1 MGDQLL
7 LGLGA
12 GSVIAS
18 LGLGLVVAYRAS
30 GVVNFAHAAL
40 GMYVAFAYFELRRT
54 GDLVLPILGLPER
67 VGLFPVHTD
76 AATGLATH
84 VPTEATALAVC
95 LALGA
100 GAGLIVYLLVF
111 RPLRHAPALA
121 RVVASLG
128 LLLYLLALAG
138 IRFGGSSA
146 ATGTTTEHVLPS
158 RVVHVLGATI
168 PQDRLWLLAL
178 TIGATAALWA
188 FYRWTRFGLSTR
200 AAAENEKGS
209 VLLGISPD
217 WVGSLNWMIAGALA
231 GGAVILVSGA
241 GVVRLSPA
249 EITFLIVPAL
259 AAALVGG
266 FDSFVLT
273 AIAGIALGVG
283 QSALVKLQGDWTWL
297 PDIGLQQG
305 LPLVVILVTMAVRGQ
320 TLPTRGTLSVGRF
333 PRSPRPAGVGRT
345 TAVLVALAAL
355 GLLTLGSDAR
365 SAIITTT
372 IATLV
377 CLSIVVLTGY
387 VGQISLAPL
396 AFAGVAAFSMVKLT
410 NDFGVP
416 FPIAPLLGALIAA
429 GVGVLAGL
437 PAVRVRGLNLAIVTL
452 AAAVAIEELIF
463 KWDWFTGGLG
473 GTSVPEPTLF
483 GIDLGISAR
492 GDAFPRP
499 AFGLLC
505 LVVVASCGVFV
516 AALRRSPTGLRWLAV
531 RANERAASAAGVD
544 VARAK
549 LAAFA
554 VSSFLV
560 GLAGSLLAYQR
571 QNLSVSS
578 FTVFQSLG
586 YLAVT
591 YIGGVASIAGAL
603 LAGALTQGGLV
614 TELTG
619 GDATSQY
626 QFALNGVVLIV
637 VAIVYQDGLA
647 GAVERLWQRLVGGRL
662 SRLSPSSR
670 ERPRRARSRP
680 SS

>member
-18 LGLGLVVAYRAS
+18 LALGLVVAYRAS

-76 AATGLATH
+76 EATGLTTN
-84 VPTEATALAVC
+84 VPTEVTALAIC
-95 LALGA
+95 LVLGA
-100 GAGLIVYLLVF
+100 GAGLIVYLLIF
-111 RPLRHAPALA
+111 RALRHAPALA

-146 ATGTTTEHVLPS
+146 ATGGTTEHVLPA
-158 RVVHVLGATI
+158 RVVRVLGTTI
-168 PQDRLWLLAL
+168 PQDRLWLLGLTVAATLGLSAL
-178 TIGATAALWA
+178 
-188 FYRWTRFGLSTR
+188 YRWTRFGLSTR
-200 AAAENEKGS
+200 AAAENEKGAL
-209 VLLGISPD
+209 LLGVSPD
-217 WVGSLNWMIAGALA
+217 WVGTLNWMIAGALA

-249 EITFLIVPAL
+249 EVAFLIVPAL

-266 FDSFVLT
+266 FESFVIT
-273 AIAGIALGVG
+273 AAAGVAIGVA
-283 QSALVKLQGDWTWL
+283 QSGLVKLQGDWTWL
-297 PDIGLQQG
+297 PDVGLQQG

-333 PRSPRPAGVGRT
+333 PRSPRPVAVGRT
-345 TAVLVALAAL
+345 AAVLVAVTAL

-365 SAIITTT
+365 AAIITTT

-429 GVGVLAGL
+429 GVGALAGL

-473 GTSVPEPTLF
+473 GSTVPEPTLF

-492 GDAFPRP
+492 GDAYPRP

-505 LVVVASCGVFV
+505 LAVVAACGIFV

-647 GAVERLWQRLVGGRL
+647 GALGRLWERVVGGRL
-662 SRLSPSSR
+662 SRSSPA
-670 ERPRRARSRP
+670 RPRPARPRP

>member
-1 MGDQLL
+1 MAEQLL
-7 LGLGA
+7 LGLGSGA
-12 GSVIAS
+12 VIAS
-18 LGLGLVVAYRAS
+18 LALGLVVAYRAS
-30 GVVNFAHAAL
+30 GVVNFAHAAF

-54 GDLVLPILGLPER
+54 GNLVLPILGLPDH
-67 VGLFPVHTD
+67 VTLFPVRTD
-76 AATGLATH
+76 VATGVTTGL
-84 VPTEATALAVC
+84 PTVTTALAVC
-95 LALGA
+95 LVLGA
-100 GAGLIVYLLVF
+100 VGGLVIYLLVF

-128 LLLYLLALAG
+128 LLLYLMALAG
-138 IRFGGSSA
+138 IRFGGGGA
-146 ATGTTTEHVLPS
+146 ATGSTTERVLPS
-158 RVVHVLGATI
+158 RPVEVLSTTI
-168 PQDRLWLLAL
+168 PQDRFWLLLL
-178 TIGATAALWA
+178 TVVATAGLWA
-188 FYRWTRFGLSTR
+188 LYRWTRFGLSTR
-200 AAAENEKGS
+200 AAAENEKGA

-217 WVGSLNWMIAGALA
+217 WIGSLNWMIAGGLA

-249 EITFLIVPAL
+249 EVAFLIVPAL

-266 FDSFVLT
+266 FESFVIT
-273 AIAGIALGVG
+273 AIAGITIGLA
-283 QSALVKLQGDWTWL
+283 QAAMIKLQGDWTWL
-297 PDIGLQQG
+297 PDVGLQQG
-305 LPLVVILVTMAVRGQ
+305 LPFIVILVTMAVRGQ

-333 PRSPRPAGVGRT
+333 PRSPRPVAVGRT
-345 TAVLVALAAL
+345 AAVLVAAAAL
-355 GLLTLGSDAR
+355 GLLTLESDAR
-365 SAIITTT
+365 MAIITTT

-416 FPIAPLLGALIAA
+416 FPIAPLLGAAIAA

-463 KWDWFTGGLG
+463 KWAWFTGGLG
-473 GTSVPEPTLF
+473 GTTVPEPTLF
-483 GIDLGISAR
+483 GIDLGIAAR
-492 GDAFPRP
+492 GDAYPRP
-499 AFGLLC
+499 VFGLLC
-505 LVVVASCGVFV
+505 LVVVAACGVFV

-531 RANERAASAAGVD
+531 RANERAASAAGID

-549 LAAFA
+549 LVAFA

-560 GLAGSLLAYQR
+560 GLAGSLLAYER
-571 QNLSVSS
+571 QNLSVST

-603 LAGALTQGGLV
+603 LAGALTQGGVV

-619 GDATSQY
+619 GDSTSQY

-647 GAVERLWQRLVGGRL
+647 GALGRLWERVGL
-662 SRLSPSSR
+662 SRSIR
-670 ERPRRARSRP
+670 ERPRRGRP
-680 SS
+680 RPNS

>member
-1 MGDQLL
+1 MAEQLL

-12 GSVIAS
+12 GAVIAS
-18 LGLGLVVAYRAS
+18 LALGLVVAYRAS

-54 GDLVLPILGLPER
+54 GDLVLPVLGLPEKI
-67 VGLFPVHTD
+67 GLFPVHTD
-76 AATGLATH
+76 PVTGVATN
-84 VPTEATALAVC
+84 VPTEATALTIC

-100 GAGLIVYLLVF
+100 GAGLLAYLLVF

-128 LLLYLLALAG
+128 LLLYLLALAS
-138 IRFGGSSA
+138 IRFGGAGA
-146 ATGTTTEHVLPS
+146 ATGRTTERVLPA
-158 RVVHVLGATI
+158 RPVEVLGTTI
-168 PQDRLWLLAL
+168 PRDRFWLLGL
-178 TIGATAALWA
+178 TVVATAGLWA
-188 FYRWTRFGLSTR
+188 ISRWTRFGMSTR
-200 AAAENEKGS
+200 AAAENEKGA
-209 VLLGISPD
+209 VLLGVSPD

-231 GGAVILVSGA
+231 GAAVILVSGA

-266 FDSFVLT
+266 FESFVVT
-273 AIAGIALGVG
+273 AAAGVAIGLG
-283 QSALVKLQGDWTWL
+283 QSALVKLQADWDWL
-297 PDIGLQQG
+297 PEIGLQQG
-305 LPLVVILVTMAVRGQ
+305 LPFVIILVTMAVKGQ
-320 TLPTRGTLSVGRF
+320 TLPSRGTLLVGRF
-333 PRSPRPAGVGRT
+333 PRAPRPRRVAPTAGV
-345 TAVLVALAAL
+345 LVGLAAL
-355 GLLTLGSDAR
+355 GLLTLDSDGR
-365 SAIITTT
+365 LAIITTT
-372 IATLV
+372 IAVLV
-377 CLSIVVLTGY
+377 CLSIVVLTGF

-396 AFAGVAAFSMVKLT
+396 AFAGVAAFTMVKLT
-410 NDFGVP
+410 DDFGVP
-416 FPIAPLLGALIAA
+416 FPLAPLLGAVVAA
-429 GVGVLAGL
+429 GVGLLAGL

-473 GTSVPEPTLF
+473 GSTVPEPTLF

-492 GDAFPRP
+492 GDAYPRP

-505 LVVVASCGVFV
+505 LAVVAACGVFV

-531 RANERAASAAGVD
+531 RANERAAAAAGVD

-647 GAVERLWQRLVGGRL
+647 GAFGRLWERLVGGRL
-662 SRLSPSSR
+662 SRSSPA
-670 ERPRRARSRP
+670 RPRRARSRP

>member
-1 MGDQLL
+1 MGEQLL
-7 LGLGA
+7 LGLGTGA
-12 GSVIAS
+12 VIAS

-54 GDLVLPILGLPER
+54 GDLVLPILGLPDK
-67 VGLFPVHTD
+67 VNLFPVETD
-76 AATGLATH
+76 PATGLATH
-84 VPTEATALAVC
+84 VPTELTALAIC
-95 LALGA
+95 LVLGA

-138 IRFGGSSA
+138 IRFGGSGA
-146 ATGTTTEHVLPS
+146 ATGRATEHVLPS
-158 RVVHVLGATI
+158 RAVHVFGTTI
-168 PQDRLWLLAL
+168 PQDRFWLLGL
-178 TIGATAALWA
+178 TVVATAGLWA
-188 FYRWTRFGLSTR
+188 LYQWTRFGLSTR
-200 AAAENEKGS
+200 AASENEKGA
-209 VLLGISPD
+209 VLLGVSPD
-217 WVGSLNWMIAGALA
+217 WIGSLNWMIAGALA

-249 EITFLIVPAL
+249 EVAFLIVPAV

-266 FDSFVLT
+266 FESFVVT
-273 AIAGIALGVG
+273 ATAGVAIGLA
-283 QSALVKLQGDWTWL
+283 QSAMVKLQGDWTWL
-297 PDIGLQQG
+297 PDVGLQAG
-305 LPLVVILVTMAVRGQ
+305 LPFVVILVTMAVRGQ
-320 TLPTRGTLSVGRF
+320 TLPTRGTLTVGRF
-333 PRSPRPAGVGRT
+333 PRSPRPRRVGTT
-345 TAVLVALAAL
+345 TAVLVALAGV
-355 GLLTLGSDAR
+355 GLLTLDSDWR
-365 SAIITTT
+365 LAIITTT
-372 IATLV
+372 IAALV
-377 CLSIVVLTGY
+377 ALSIVVLTGY

-396 AFAGVAAFSMVKLT
+396 AFAGVAAFTMVKLT
-410 NDFGVP
+410 EDFGVP
-416 FPIAPLLGALIAA
+416 FPIAPLLGALVAA
-429 GVGVLAGL
+429 GVGLLAGL

-452 AAAVAIEELIF
+452 AAAVAIEELAF
-463 KWDWFTGGLG
+463 KWSWFTGGLG
-473 GTSVPEPTLF
+473 GTDVPEPTLF

-499 AFGLLC
+499 AFGFLC
-505 LVVVASCGVFV
+505 LVVVAACGLFV
-516 AALRRSPTGLRWLAV
+516 ANLRRSPTGLRWLAV
-531 RANERAASAAGVD
+531 RANERAAAAAGVD

-560 GLAGSLLAYQR
+560 GLAGCLLAYER
-571 QNLSVSS
+571 QNLSVST

-614 TELTG
+614 TQATG

-637 VAIVYQDGLA
+637 VAIIYQDGLS
-647 GAVERLWQRLVGGRL
+647 GAFERLWARVR
-662 SRLSPSSR
+662 RR
-670 ERPRRARSRP
+670 RPGS
-680 SS
+680 

>member
-12 GSVIAS
+12 GAVIAS
-18 LGLGLVVAYRAS
+18 LALGLVVAYRAS

-76 AATGLATH
+76 PATGLASH
-84 VPTEATALAVC
+84 VPTEATALAIC
-95 LALGA
+95 LVLGA
-100 GAGLIVYLLVF
+100 GAGLIVYLLIF

-138 IRFGGSSA
+138 IRFGGAGA
-146 ATGTTTEHVLPS
+146 ATGRTTEHVLPA
-158 RVVHVLGATI
+158 RTVDVFGTTI
-168 PQDRLWLLAL
+168 PQDRFWLAGL
-178 TIGATAALWA
+178 TVLATAGLWA
-188 FYRWTRFGLSTR
+188 LYKWTRFGLSTR
-200 AAAENEKGS
+200 AAAENEKGAL
-209 VLLGISPD
+209 LLGISPD
-217 WVGSLNWMIAGALA
+217 WLGSLNWMIAGALA
-231 GGAVILVSGA
+231 GGAVICVSGA
-241 GVVRLSPA
+241 GIVRLSPA

-266 FDSFVLT
+266 FESFVVT
-273 AIAGIALGVG
+273 AAAGIAIGLG
-283 QSALVKLQGDWTWL
+283 QSAIVRLQVDWTWL
-297 PDIGLQQG
+297 PDVGLQQG
-305 LPLVVILVTMAVRGQ
+305 VPLVVILVTMVVRGQ

-333 PRSPRPAGVGRT
+333 PRSPRPVAVGRT
-345 TAVLVALAAL
+345 TAVLVAAAAL

-365 SAIITTT
+365 LAIITTT

-416 FPIAPLLGALIAA
+416 FPIAPLLGAAIAA

-452 AAAVAIEELIF
+452 AAAVAIEELAF
-463 KWDWFTGGLG
+463 KWAWFTGGLG
-473 GTSVPEPTLF
+473 GTRVPEPTLF
-483 GIDLGISAR
+483 GIDLGIAAR
-492 GDAFPRP
+492 GDAYPRP

-505 LVVVASCGVFV
+505 LVVVAACGVFV

-531 RANERAASAAGVD
+531 RANERAASAAGID

-549 LAAFA
+549 LVAFA

-603 LAGALTQGGLV
+603 LAGALTQGGVV

-619 GDATSQY
+619 GDSTSQY

-647 GAVERLWQRLVGGRL
+647 GALGRLWERVGL
-662 SRLSPSSR
+662 SRSIR
-670 ERPRRARSRP
+670 ERPRRGRP
-680 SS
+680 RPNS